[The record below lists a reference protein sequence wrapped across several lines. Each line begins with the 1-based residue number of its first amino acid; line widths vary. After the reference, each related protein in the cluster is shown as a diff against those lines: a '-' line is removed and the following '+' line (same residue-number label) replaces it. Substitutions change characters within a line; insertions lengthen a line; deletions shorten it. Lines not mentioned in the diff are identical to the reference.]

1 MTTSRL
7 KKLMQQYCIIE
18 SELDDVFSFVAD
30 LLYIQRKEL
39 EDNEPYATRKI
50 DKLYEAECIVDDLE
64 NYISE
69 LEDDEEW
76 SMQ

>member
-1 MTTSRL
+1 MTTSKL

-39 EDNEPYATRKI
+39 EDNEPYATRNI

-69 LEDDEEW
+69 LEDDEE
-76 SMQ
+76 